1 MPSGATRLCRAAWP
15 SAVDLPNPAPATTV
29 VTGELNRCCSRSSRS
44 ARTSSPDTGWG
55 TLLGMWSAR
64 STGMS
69 DLLRARTVE
78 RGGRRC
84 RHPSWRE
91 IRGPGWCGRS
101 AGMIATTRDGRELYY
116 ERHGAGTPIVVFEA
130 GMGFSRNSWGAV
142 IPGVC
147 EHTTVIAYD
156 RSGLGRSAPDAA
168 PRNLDRLADDLVDL
182 LDHLGDGPYVLVG
195 HRWGGPII
203 RVTAAQRPERIA
215 GLVLVDPTDERCD
228 VFFSKGSERQ
238 QRWAPSVMRALA
250 YTRILRL
257 MVRAESKVLSEP
269 WRTGLRKEDGTV

>member
-1 MPSGATRLCRAAWP
+1 
-15 SAVDLPNPAPATTV
+15 
-29 VTGELNRCCSRSSRS
+29 
-44 ARTSSPDTGWG
+44 
-55 TLLGMWSAR
+55 
-64 STGMS
+64 
-69 DLLRARTVE
+69 
-78 RGGRRC
+78 
-84 RHPSWRE
+84 
-91 IRGPGWCGRS
+91 
-101 AGMIATTRDGRELYY
+101 MIATTRDGRELYY

-156 RSGLGRSAPDAA
+156 RSGVGRSAPDPA
-168 PRNLDRLADDLVDL
+168 PRNLDRLAEDLVDL

-203 RVTAAQRPERIA
+203 RVTAAQRPQRIA

-269 WRTGLRKEDGTV
+269 WRTGLRKEDGTVASVREQLAELASSTGDLRGLRAEPPNWPDVSVTLISGGKPGFMDRGRRDELVATHRTTVRRLPHGHHVVAERSSHDVVFTEPGLIVDEILRITHPAPADS